1 VSARLGQKLIVPKIE
16 KYFCSSRQKI
26 ERRLISKSQA
36 TQTLKLK
43 ENKNM
48 IRTIALSTLFAIAL
62 FALPTKTTNVLPTPT
77 CNPCTN
83 PWT

>member
-1 VSARLGQKLIVPKIE
+1 
-16 KYFCSSRQKI
+16 
-26 ERRLISKSQA
+26 
-36 TQTLKLK
+36 
-43 ENKNM
+43 M